1 MKTFYETLIEAAK
14 ELNHSELVRFLIN
27 ERREDVDKLFDL
39 AAIKYTELSNS
50 HKHGVM
56 QGLPDSE
63 IYKWLKSKNY
73 QYEYDE
79 TQEYRMLFEL
89 DFPKIIREF
98 VAEHLGSPSVGKAG
112 EDASVSDG
120 K

>member
-1 MKTFYETLIEAAK
+1 MTNSEKLRALADWFDQYDAK
-14 ELNHSELVRFLIN
+14 QKNDFDKISNQVQSDLRAMATEFEQLNKPV
-27 ERREDVDKLFDL
+27 
-39 AAIKYTELSNS
+39 
-50 HKHGVM
+50 VM

-63 IYKWLKSKNY
+63 IYRWLQSKNY
-73 QYEYDE
+73 QYSYDE

-98 VAEHLGSPSVGKAG
+98 VAEHGSPTVGKERG
-112 EDASVSDG
+112 DASVSDG

>member
-1 MKTFYETLIEAAK
+1 MRRIKQRAYLDSDEEIARWIE
-14 ELNHSELVRFLIN
+14 EYCEQ
-27 ERREDVDKLFDL
+27 
-39 AAIKYTELSNS
+39 SNS
-50 HKHGVM
+50 HKHSVM

-98 VAEHLGSPSVGKAG
+98 VAEHLGSPTVGKAG
-112 EDASVSDG
+112 GDASVSDG

>member
-1 MKTFYETLIEAAK
+1 MKTWLECVKEAATA
-14 ELNHSELVRFLIN
+14 EGWITGQDFINAQSENTL
-27 ERREDVDKLFDL
+27 DVFNQ
-39 AAIKYTELSNS
+39 AAKMYYEQSNS
-50 HKHGVM
+50 HKHVVM

-63 IYKWLKSKNY
+63 IYRWLQSKNY
-73 QYEYDE
+73 QYSYDE

-98 VAEHLGSPSVGKAG
+98 VAEHQGSPTVGKAG
-112 EDASVSDG
+112 GDASVSDG